1 MTTQSLMRMARLYA
15 AAVGSMDFLTGIG
28 LVITP
33 AVTLRLMGA
42 DVPDAAA
49 WAFVRFV
56 GVFVGAVGAS
66 YLWAARAAP
75 AALRT
80 TLTVTLFFRTGA
92 GTYAGIA
99 VMTGQL
105 GPAWLAVAAT
115 DLACV
120 AAQGW
125 MLSRGVGRDE

>member
-1 MTTQSLMRMARLYA
+1 MYA
-15 AAVGSMDFLTGIG
+15 VVVGAMDFLTGIG
-28 LVITP
+28 LVVTP
-33 AVTLRLMGA
+33 ALTLRLMGA

-56 GVFVGAVGAS
+56 GVFVGAVGAT
-66 YLWAARAAP
+66 YLWAARSEP
-75 AALRT
+75 VVLRT
-80 TLTVTLFFRTGA
+80 TLTVTFFFRAGA
-92 GTYAGIA
+92 GIYAGVA

-120 AAQGW
+120 AAQSW
-125 MLSRGVGRDE
+125 LLNRGVGRDE